1 MKRREFI
8 KFAAASAIASPLIA
22 RAQDRAAP
30 VIGFLGFEAVDPNIL
45 AKFKQG
51 LNEWGYFEGKNVRT
65 EYRWEADRS
74 LPLSALAA
82 ELVRQR
88 VALIVTTGGSASV
101 KAAREA
107 TNTIPILF
115 NPVGMDLVENG
126 LVASLN
132 RPGGNATGFSQSYKE
147 LVPKRL
153 EILRQMVPTARR
165 IAYLQN
171 EDTSGLD
178 PSERMQFEADAEK
191 ATKLGLVSYYA
202 HNKNEIELAFA
213 AMVRQQTEALLVESD
228 PLFGH
233 RRELITAL
241 AAYHALPAG
250 YPRREFVDAGGL
262 MSYGPSI
269 TEAWRQLGVYAGR
282 ILKGARPQ
290 DLPIQ
295 LQNKYE
301 LVINTKTAET
311 LGLTTP
317 PLLHALADD
326 VIE

>member
-8 KFAAASAIASPLIA
+8 KFVAGSAIARPLIA

-30 VIGFLGFEAVDPNIL
+30 VIGFLGFESVDSNIL
-45 AKFKQG
+45 DKFNQG
-51 LNEWGYFEGKNVRT
+51 LNEWGYFEGKNVLM
-65 EYRWEADRS
+65 EYRWGADRG

-101 KAAREA
+101 KAATES

-126 LVASLN
+126 LVASFN
-132 RPGGNATGFSQSYKE
+132 RPGGNATGLSQSYRA

-153 EILRQMVPTARR
+153 EMLRQMVPSASR

-171 EDTSGLD
+171 VDTSGLG
-178 PSERMQFEADAEK
+178 PSERIQFEAEAER
-191 ATKLGLVSYYA
+191 ATKLGLVIYYA
-202 HNKNEIELAFA
+202 RNKNEIELTFG

-233 RRELITAL
+233 RRALITAL

-269 TEAWRQLGVYAGR
+269 TEAWRQIGEYAGR

-301 LVINTKTAET
+301 LVINMKTAGA
-311 LGLTTP
+311 LGLTIP